1 MEEIINNQLIFD
13 KRGVQE
19 YFGSGTTVKRILQNT
34 SEATLIYYKNDKD
47 LDKEIQKY
55 RRGKIMQFSN
65 EINLIISHDDYSD
78 GEMSQ
83 SEIFMK
89 EAYEKEQMDYVMES
103 LMQIYLEN
111 LLNVHVLE
119 GILVM
124 ISSVPYE
131 AVQPKGQTMAIG
143 LLSNK
148 ELVIR
153 DRAIQC
159 FERWNSKKGLGVL
172 KSIVCEPKWLQKY
185 VDKIIMYIE
194 RDGVE

>member
-13 KRGVQE
+13 KTGIQE
-19 YFGSGTTVKRILQNT
+19 YFGSGTTVKKILQNT
-34 SEATLIYYKNDKD
+34 SETTLIYYKNDKD

-65 EINLIISHDDYSD
+65 EISLIINHDDYSD

-89 EAYEKEQMDYVMES
+89 EAYENEQMDYVMES
-103 LMQIYLEN
+103 LMQIYLDN

-148 ELVIR
+148 ELIIR

-172 KSIVCEPKWLQKY
+172 KSIICEPKWLQKY